1 MSEMDKN
8 MAALDDLYDDKEFK
22 TISEVEISQDEKQ
35 EEEEEEKKPE
45 SETERQ
51 TKDINSFGNFIADM
65 EQNLAVLDDLYPVK
79 EPSTKLAIQKQL
91 DAQTSRQPLI
101 EEED

>member
-22 TISEVEISQDEKQ
+22 TISEMEISQDEKQ
-35 EEEEEEKKPE
+35 EEEEKKPE

-79 EPSTKLAIQKQL
+79 EPSTKLAIQQQL